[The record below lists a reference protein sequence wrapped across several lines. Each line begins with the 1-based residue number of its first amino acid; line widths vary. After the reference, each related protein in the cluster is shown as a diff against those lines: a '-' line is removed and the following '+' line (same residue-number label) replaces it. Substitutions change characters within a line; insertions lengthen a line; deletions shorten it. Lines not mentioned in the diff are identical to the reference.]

1 MIGQLKGV
9 LVEKAA
15 PGLVIDVHG
24 VGYEVSAP
32 MSTFYKLPETG
43 QSVLLHTHF
52 VVREDVQLLYGFF
65 DKSERAL
72 FRALIKVNGVG
83 PKMALTILSGIDDRE
98 FIHCVNNGDTGT
110 LVKLPGVGKKTAERL
125 IIEMRDKLSDFD
137 VSGVT
142 GETEK
147 HGKVV
152 GLPALKGAR
161 REAESALVAL
171 GYKAREANRAIA
183 AISVE
188 GLSSEEMIRKALKSA
203 VR

>member
-15 PGLVIDVHG
+15 PDLLIDVHG

-43 QSVLLHTHF
+43 QSVLLYTHF
-52 VVREDVQLLYGFF
+52 VVREDAQLLYGFF
-65 DKSERAL
+65 DRSERAL

-83 PKMALTILSGIDDRE
+83 PKMALTILSGIDGGE
-98 FIHCVNNGDTGT
+98 FVHSVNNGDTGA

-125 IIEMRDKLSDFD
+125 IIEMRDKLADFD
-137 VSGVT
+137 AFEGA
-142 GETEK
+142 GK

-171 GYKAREANRAIA
+171 GYKAREANRAIT
-183 AISVE
+183 AIDVE
-188 GLSSEEMIRKALKSA
+188 GLSSEEMIRKALKST